1 MQRRNLIEQIVAR
14 IPEAQGSDC
23 TLVGIDGRDGSGKT
37 TFADELANMCQAIL
51 SRPVLRISL
60 DDFHNVRSLRYRRGK
75 ASPEGFYL
83 DSYDYN
89 RFHAFVSKPLGA
101 GGSRQFK
108 YRCHDLE
115 TDEVVDSE
123 PFEEASP
130 GAIVVV
136 DGLFL
141 HRPGL
146 INVWSYTVYLDVT
159 AEECAQRM
167 MMRDGAAPQLIPSD
181 RYFGGIALYLNAC
194 QPKEKASVVVDNN
207 QVEIPYIVDFSRD
220 QV

>member
-1 MQRRNLIEQIVAR
+1 MQRRNLIEQIVVR
-14 IPEAQGSDC
+14 IPDAQGSDC

-37 TFADELANMCQAIL
+37 TFADEFANVCQSVL
-51 SRPVLRISL
+51 SRPVIRISL

-89 RFHAFVSKPLGA
+89 RFHAFVGKSLSA

-108 YRCHDLE
+108 YRCHDLD
-115 TDEVVDSE
+115 TDEVLDLE
-123 PFEEASP
+123 PFEEAPP

-141 HRPGL
+141 HRPEL
-146 INVWSYTVYLDVT
+146 VSVWNYSVYLDVT

-167 MMRDGAAPQLIPSD
+167 MVRDGAAPQLIPTD
-181 RYFGGIALYLNAC
+181 RYFGGIALYLDAC
-194 QPKEKASVVVDNN
+194 HPKEKASVVVDNN
-207 QVEIPYIVDFSRD
+207 QVGLPYIVDFVGD